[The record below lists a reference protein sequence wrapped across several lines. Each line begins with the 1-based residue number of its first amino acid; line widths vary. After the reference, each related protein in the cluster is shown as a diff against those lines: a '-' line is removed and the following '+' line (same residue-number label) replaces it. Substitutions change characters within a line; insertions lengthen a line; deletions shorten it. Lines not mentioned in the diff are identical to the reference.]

1 MSEFLKHEP
10 CPSCRKRGWD
20 RKGDN
25 LGVWTDHKYCFSCNF
40 YEGVSPIKAFQQSRE
55 FHTVESGIALPS
67 DSSQEL
73 RQDALMWLKS
83 YSLTNEEIDQNNMEW
98 SERKELLIFPFY
110 QGVTGIGYNDLIAWQ
125 GRYFGTNKEYPK
137 YVTYGIRQDLF
148 HYVGRDN
155 KHTVVLVED
164 LISAIKVGR
173 VQLAMPLFSSDANK
187 YQLHHI
193 AQRLDHAIIW
203 LDPDKRNHAI
213 RLGQRAESF
222 FKTVRVMFTEDDP
235 KCYST
240 KAIQELLH
248 V

>member
-10 CPSCRKRGWD
+10 CPSCRKKGWD
-20 RKGDN
+20 RSGDN

-40 YEGVSPIKAFQQSRE
+40 YEGTSPIKAFQQSRE
-55 FHTVESGIALPS
+55 FHTVELKATTLPE
-67 DSSQEL
+67 DTTHIL
-73 RQDALMWLKS
+73 RQDALAWIKTYGITS
-83 YSLTNEEIDQNNMEW
+83 EEMFEHDISW
-98 SERKELLIFPFY
+98 SERKELLIFPLY
-110 QGVTGIGYNDLIAWQ
+110 GGDMKDLVAWQ
-125 GRYFGTNKEYPK
+125 GRYFGANPRYPK
-137 YVTYGIRQDLF
+137 YVTYGVRQNLF
-148 HYVGRDN
+148 HYIGRDN
-155 KHTVVLVED
+155 EHTVVLVED

-187 YQLHHI
+187 YQLHLI

-203 LDPDKRNHAI
+203 LDPNKRNHAI

-240 KAIQELLH
+240 EVIQELLH